1 LCDAE
6 RQHRHSPLV
15 PRSHT
20 PLPVSRLMVD
30 TSSRS
35 GRARVAL
42 VGSLVLLGITLSLV
56 VSPLVAASN
65 SWSSSSASD
74 KVLLSSVTALTLHR
88 GEYTKGRR
96 STPIPQL
103 RCTAHCTAELDAVQC
118 RNVGSDGAGTT
129 YGAASKPSQ
138 AWQHLWLS
146 HCAALRHYAC
156 RCSVGV
162 LGRHASRLL
171 VRPHLG
177 VVRGLRLP

>member
-1 LCDAE
+1 
-6 RQHRHSPLV
+6 
-15 PRSHT
+15 
-20 PLPVSRLMVD
+20 M
-30 TSSRS
+30 
-35 GRARVAL
+35 AL

-65 SWSSSSASD
+65 SWSSSSSASD

-103 RCTAHCTAELDAVQC
+103 RCTAHCTTELDAVQC

-129 YGAASKPSQ
+129 YGAASKPSV
-138 AWQHLWLS
+138 AASMALTLR
-146 HCAALRHYAC
+146 CAALRHYAC